1 MRCLSPKNF
10 WKYEY
15 TDTFKFVNYILS
27 YFSGQ
32 CEDGNPCAQ
41 NCYNIHNE
49 MYECDCNRG
58 YVLSDNG
65 YSCIGKFPIFLKAHN
80 GART

>member
-1 MRCLSPKNF
+1 
-10 WKYEY
+10 
-15 TDTFKFVNYILS
+15 
-27 YFSGQ
+27 
-32 CEDGNPCAQ
+32 
-41 NCYNIHNE
+41 

-80 GART
+80 GARTWYVLDIL